1 MSDERNEKL
10 NCLRELHLLQAEQD
24 RMGLL
29 EKARREAENLA
40 REQGERIAR
49 EEELVLREASSRA
62 ESIRRRQVMSAE
74 REKTADALRLQ
85 NRLMTEAVSMLEEEF
100 TRLREREDYP
110 RILAALVAEAE
121 AALPGSGG
129 LRFRL
134 SGTDTVIGEAVEQA
148 CGELIPDVEA
158 AFDPDPA
165 PILGG
170 AWVSTKD
177 GRRFVAGDWRNRAHE
192 ASGEL
197 AGRLLP
203 ML

>member
-1 MSDERNEKL
+1 HEQAAGFPDGLRQGCHRGEPGMSDERNEKL
-10 NCLRELHLLQAEQD
+10 NGLRELLLLQAEQE

-134 SGTDTVIGEAVEQA
+134 
-148 CGELIPDVEA
+148 
-158 AFDPDPA
+158 
-165 PILGG
+165 
-170 AWVSTKD
+170 
-177 GRRFVAGDWRNRAHE
+177 
-192 ASGEL
+192 
-197 AGRLLP
+197 
-203 ML
+203 

>member
-10 NCLRELHLLQAEQD
+10 NGLRELLLLQAEQE

-100 TRLREREDYP
+100 TRLREREDYV

-121 AALPGSGG
+121 AALPESGG

-134 SGTDTVIGEAVEQA
+134 SGTDTALGEAVEQA
-148 CGELIPDVEA
+148 CGELIPNVEA

-177 GRRFVAGDWRNRAHE
+177 GRRFVAADWRNRAHE
-192 ASGEL
+192 ASGDL